1 MAHHPALTGLLGRLA
16 MLFAASLASAGA
28 FAAGTPSVET
38 AQQAWARHPQGRML
52 ERILPRAI
60 EASQLPD
67 AGSRGA
73 QLAARYCVQCHY
85 LPNPGM
91 HAAAR
96 WKPVVERMIWRM
108 HGRGNLG
115 RVMTDMMA
123 GLQAPTD
130 SEAAELADYFT
141 RHAQKEIAPSHPALK
156 TRDGEIFS
164 IACSQC
170 HALPDPSQ
178 HTAAEWP
185 SIVKRMQ
192 RHMAWANTVTGTPA
206 LRTDPELNTT
216 AIVRLLQQYARR

>member
-1 MAHHPALTGLLGRLA
+1 MAHKAPAQLLARLA
-16 MLFAASLASAGA
+16 LMFVATLGPAGA

-67 AGSRGA
+67 ADSRGA
-73 QLAARYCVQCHY
+73 QLAARYCVQCHF

-91 HAAAR
+91 HSATR
-96 WKPVVERMIWRM
+96 WKTVIERMVWRM
-108 HGRGNLG
+108 QGNGNLG
-115 RVMTDMMA
+115 RVMTDMMS
-123 GLQAPTD
+123 GLRAPTIA
-130 SEAAELADYFT
+130 EAVELGEYFA
-141 RHAQKEIAPSHPALK
+141 RHAQREIASSHPALK
-156 TRDGEIFS
+156 TREGEMFS

-185 SIVKRMQ
+185 GIVKRMQ

-206 LRTDPELNTT
+206 LRTDPELDT
-216 AIVRLLQQYARR
+216 AAILRLLQQYARR